1 MLANEKRRLVQ
12 SAVVLGA
19 FYLTP
24 STRYTVPNRS
34 RVSPF
39 SREYHVGSM
48 TAVKFRKR
56 YRITSH
62 AFDVLL
68 GKVRDELYVVDLRQ
82 AQRSLGACVIMQ
94 LI

>member
-1 MLANEKRRLVQ
+1 
-12 SAVVLGA
+12 
-19 FYLTP
+19 
-24 STRYTVPNRS
+24 
-34 RVSPF
+34 
-39 SREYHVGSM
+39 M